1 MNSKTKYLT
10 LNAVIAA
17 LYAVMTLVNPLSFGV
32 IQFRV
37 STLLLP
43 LSVYIS
49 QIRLGL
55 VVGAAIGNL
64 NSSLGIIDIVV
75 GVIVSSI
82 AVYLVPK
89 VKIKIIMPLL
99 YAIDSGVLVA
109 LELWYCFKS
118 PIWYNII
125 TVGVSGLI
133 LYFIGLEIM
142 KKVSILLKKYFL

>member
-1 MNSKTKYLT
+1 
-10 LNAVIAA
+10 
-17 LYAVMTLVNPLSFGV
+17 
-32 IQFRV
+32 
-37 STLLLP
+37 
-43 LSVYIS
+43 
-49 QIRLGL
+49 
-55 VVGAAIGNL
+55 
-64 NSSLGIIDIVV
+64 
-75 GVIVSSI
+75 
-82 AVYLVPK
+82 
-89 VKIKIIMPLL
+89 MPLL

>member
-55 VVGAAIGNL
+55 VVGTAIGNL